1 MSTLPPEAP
10 VTIAESAAMILS
22 ELPIGADKET
32 FGVMLVG
39 TNLKDLVEQHG
50 AVVEC
55 RQAGGTRTA
64 WQEIARIQIGVYAA
78 TEADAW
84 TAQRAVEAR
93 LADRWQ
99 RAPEGALRLDQ
110 WRNESAAAPQMF
122 PDLRLI
128 VSTWRVSTRQL
139 D

>member
-1 MSTLPPEAP
+1 M
-10 VTIAESAAMILS
+10 TIAESAALILDG
-22 ELPIGADKET
+22 LPLGGDKKT
-32 FGVMLVG
+32 FGVILVG
-39 TNLKDLVEQHG
+39 TNLKELITEHG

-78 TEADAW
+78 TEADVW

-99 RAPEGALRLDQ
+99 PAPEGALRLDQ

-128 VSTWRVSTRQL
+128 ASSWRVSTRQL